1 MADHVPTQEPY
12 GTNAS
17 NDPNAGTFTIGILS
31 SDGFED
37 SPPENYTIFFSQS
50 SGITETNS
58 FCVTTSFG
66 HQTNT
71 WQYYTFS
78 LDDLKYY
85 FNDPAGTN
93 IYYRV
98 RANNETDNSVSELT
112 NESTWN
118 LYAGQPFEFNQTD
131 WSAPTG
137 TDACN
142 PYVVTTTTTTTTT
155 TTIPPAVPD
164 DATNVSVNYQGKD
177 VYFAWEYTDGNTL
190 VNEFHINYSYDNAT
204 WDRVVITDTSART
217 YTLDYTNI
225 QTGTFYWTFSVCGD
239 IQNGESC
246 TDSDSNNFETTEY
259 VPPTTTTLPPPPPP
273 PPPPPTTTTT
283 LYVVVNEDGS
293 TSEYNQTEVEDG
305 TVDRDNQRKAN
316 EDKYG
321 CYMTDEQIDRGDCD
335 IPEEEEEVIEEE
347 VVEEKEEEVII
358 EENEKEKPDTEEVI
372 SDNDVVVPEVVVD
385 DEDKEP
391 VEQPKEEVIEDE
403 LDQEIP
409 GDDDIREEGVQEKD
423 VKDENNKEEEI
434 KEEEEVEETE
444 EIILE
449 PEEEPEEL
457 EQEPVQDPVE
467 LTEEEIA
474 VEVAEVE
481 DIVEDIKEVEVEE
494 LETEQVI
501 EVLAEV
507 ADVGVENLTEVSE
520 DVLQV
525 VSEVIE
531 EVITIATEE
540 VLTEKQV
547 EVVQE
552 VLNLEE
558 PEDVQIIAEAVK
570 EDEAVAE
577 AVQEY
582 VERAVENA
590 DVEDYNLADVVTEIQ
605 TEEFLADPVGAFT
618 DIDIAAIDLTSLGD
632 TMTSTQK
639 EKAQEVVV
647 PVIIASQIVASVQVV
662 PVRIRRRV

>member
-1 MADHVPTQEPY
+1 VLHKFNTLVRLCIVAFLVIPFPVLADHVPTQPPY
-12 GTNAS
+12 NQSIEIDTTNG
-17 NDPNAGTFTIGILS
+17 DIKIGIYT

-37 SPPENYTIFFSQS
+37 SPPEKYTIFFDMDNDV
-50 SGITETNS
+50 TTDS
-58 FCVTTSFG
+58 FCVSTSFG
-66 HQTNT
+66 HTGNLQWN
-71 WQYYTFS
+71 YHTFS
-78 LDDLKYY
+78 LSDLQTY
-85 FNDPAGTN
+85 FANPYGNFRTKIRSDND
-93 IYYRV
+93 
-98 RANNETDNSVSELT
+98 TDNSFSTLT
-112 NESTWN
+112 AQMAIDIPNQE
-118 LYAGQPFEFNQTD
+118 PFVGVEN
-131 WSAPTG
+131 WSAPST
-137 TDACN
+137 TCN
-142 PYVVTTTTTTTTT
+142 DTSTTTTTSSTLPPTTEAAAQEEVQEEETTTTSSTTTT
-155 TTIPPAVPD
+155 T
-164 DATNVSVNYQGKD
+164 K
-177 VYFAWEYTDGNTL
+177 
-190 VNEFHINYSYDNAT
+190 
-204 WDRVVITDTSART
+204 
-217 YTLDYTNI
+217 
-225 QTGTFYWTFSVCGD
+225 
-239 IQNGESC
+239 
-246 TDSDSNNFETTEY
+246 
-259 VPPTTTTLPPPPPP
+259 PPP

-321 CYMTDEQIDRGDCD
+321 CYMTDAQIDRGDCD
-335 IPEEEEEVIEEE
+335 IPEEEE

-358 EENEKEKPDTEEVI
+358 KEDEKEQPDTEEVI
-372 SDNDVVVPEVVVD
+372 SNDDVVVPEVVVKD
-385 DEDKEP
+385 KDEDPIDE
-391 VEQPKEEVIEDE
+391 PKEEVIEDE

-409 GDDDIREEGVQEKD
+409 GDDDIREEGVQEEDDKD
-423 VKDENNKEEEI
+423 QDNKEEEI
-434 KEEEEVEETE
+434 KQEEEIEKTE

-449 PEEEPEEL
+449 PKEKPQEFK
-457 EQEPVQDPVE
+457 EQTVQD
-467 LTEEEIA
+467 L
-474 VEVAEVE
+474 
-481 DIVEDIKEVEVEE
+481 VEDIKEVEVEE

-501 EVLAEV
+501 EVLTEV
-507 ADVGVENLTEVSE
+507 ADVGVENLTEASE
-520 DVLQV
+520 DVLEV
-525 VSEVIE
+525 VSEVIQ

-540 VLTEKQV
+540 VLTEEQV

-577 AVQEY
+577 AVEEY

-618 DIDIAAIDLTSLGD
+618 DIDIAAIDFTTLGD

>member
-1 MADHVPTQEPY
+1 VLADHVPTQPPY
-12 GTNAS
+12 NQSIAIDTTTG
-17 NDPNAGTFTIGILS
+17 DITIGIYT
-31 SDGFED
+31 SDGWED
-37 SPPENYTIFFSQS
+37 SPPEKYTIFFDINNDVS
-50 SGITETNS
+50 TDS
-58 FCVTTSFG
+58 FCVSTSFG
-66 HQTNT
+66 HTGNLQWN
-71 WQYYTFS
+71 YHTFS
-78 LDDLKYY
+78 LSDLQTY
-85 FNDPAGTN
+85 FANPYGNFRTKIRSDND
-93 IYYRV
+93 
-98 RANNETDNSVSELT
+98 TDNSFSTLTAQMAIDIPNQEPFVGVENWSE
-112 NESTWN
+112 
-118 LYAGQPFEFNQTD
+118 
-131 WSAPTG
+131 PT
-137 TDACN
+137 TTCN
-142 PYVVTTTTTTTTT
+142 DTSTTTTTSSTLPPTTEAAAQEEVVEEETTTTSSTTTT
-155 TTIPPAVPD
+155 T
-164 DATNVSVNYQGKD
+164 
-177 VYFAWEYTDGNTL
+177 E
-190 VNEFHINYSYDNAT
+190 
-204 WDRVVITDTSART
+204 
-217 YTLDYTNI
+217 
-225 QTGTFYWTFSVCGD
+225 
-239 IQNGESC
+239 
-246 TDSDSNNFETTEY
+246 
-259 VPPTTTTLPPPPPP
+259 PPPP

-293 TSEYNQTEVEDG
+293 TSEYTETEVEDG

-321 CYMTDEQIDRGDCD
+321 CYMTDAQIERGDCD
-335 IPEEEEEVIEEE
+335 IPEEEEE

-358 EENEKEKPDTEEVI
+358 EEDEKEQPDTEEVI
-372 SDNDVVVPEVVVD
+372 SDDDVVVPEVVVD

-391 VEQPKEEVIEDE
+391 VELPEEEIIEDE
-403 LDQEIP
+403 LDQEIS
-409 GDDDIREEGVQEKD
+409 GDDDIREEGVQEED
-423 VKDENNKEEEI
+423 VKDEDNKEEEI
-434 KEEEEVEETE
+434 KEEEEIEETK

-520 DVLQV
+520 DVLEV

-540 VLTEKQV
+540 VLTEEQV

-577 AVQEY
+577 AVEEY

-618 DIDIAAIDLTSLGD
+618 DIDIAAIDLTTLGD

>member
-1 MADHVPTQEPY
+1 VLHKFNTLVRLCIVAFLVIPFPVLADHVPTQPPY
-12 GTNAS
+12 NQSIEIDTTNG
-17 NDPNAGTFTIGILS
+17 DIKIGIYT

-37 SPPENYTIFFSQS
+37 SPPEKYTIFFD
-50 SGITETNS
+50 IDNDVTTDS
-58 FCVTTSFG
+58 FCVSTSFG
-66 HQTNT
+66 HTGNLQWN
-71 WQYYTFS
+71 YHTFS
-78 LDDLKYY
+78 LSNLQTY
-85 FNDPAGTN
+85 FANPYGNFRTKIRSDND
-93 IYYRV
+93 
-98 RANNETDNSVSELT
+98 TDNSFSTLTAQMAIDIPNQEPFVGVENWSE
-112 NESTWN
+112 
-118 LYAGQPFEFNQTD
+118 
-131 WSAPTG
+131 PT
-137 TDACN
+137 TTCN
-142 PYVVTTTTTTTTT
+142 DTSTTTTTSSTLPPTTEAAAQEEVQEEETTTTSSTTTT
-155 TTIPPAVPD
+155 T
-164 DATNVSVNYQGKD
+164 K
-177 VYFAWEYTDGNTL
+177 
-190 VNEFHINYSYDNAT
+190 
-204 WDRVVITDTSART
+204 
-217 YTLDYTNI
+217 
-225 QTGTFYWTFSVCGD
+225 
-239 IQNGESC
+239 
-246 TDSDSNNFETTEY
+246 
-259 VPPTTTTLPPPPPP
+259 PPP

-321 CYMTDEQIDRGDCD
+321 CYMTDAQIDRGDCD
-335 IPEEEEEVIEEE
+335 IPEEE

-358 EENEKEKPDTEEVI
+358 KEDEKEQPDTEEVI
-372 SDNDVVVPEVVVD
+372 SNDDVVVPEVVVKD
-385 DEDKEP
+385 KDEDPIDE
-391 VEQPKEEVIEDE
+391 PKEEVIEDE

-409 GDDDIREEGVQEKD
+409 GDDDIREEGVQEEDDKD
-423 VKDENNKEEEI
+423 QDNKEEEI
-434 KEEEEVEETE
+434 KQEEEIEKTE

-449 PEEEPEEL
+449 PKEKPQEFK
-457 EQEPVQDPVE
+457 EQTVQD
-467 LTEEEIA
+467 L
-474 VEVAEVE
+474 
-481 DIVEDIKEVEVEE
+481 VEDIKEVEVEE

-501 EVLAEV
+501 EVLTEV
-507 ADVGVENLTEVSE
+507 ADVGVENLTEASE
-520 DVLQV
+520 DVLEV
-525 VSEVIE
+525 VSEVIQ

-540 VLTEKQV
+540 VLTEEQV

-577 AVQEY
+577 AVEEY

-618 DIDIAAIDLTSLGD
+618 DIDIAAIDFTTLGD

>member
-1 MADHVPTQEPY
+1 MLHKFNTLVRLCIVAFLVIPFPVLADHVPTQPPY
-12 GTNAS
+12 NQSIAIDTTTG
-17 NDPNAGTFTIGILS
+17 DITIGIYT

-37 SPPENYTIFFSQS
+37 SPPEKYTIFFD
-50 SGITETNS
+50 IDNDVTTNS
-58 FCVTTSFG
+58 FCVSTSFG
-66 HQTNT
+66 HTGNLQWN
-71 WQYYTFS
+71 YYTFS
-78 LDDLKYY
+78 LSNLQTY
-85 FNDPAGTN
+85 FANPYGNFRTKIRSDND
-93 IYYRV
+93 
-98 RANNETDNSVSELT
+98 TDNSFSTLTAQMAIDIPNQEPFVGVENWSE
-112 NESTWN
+112 
-118 LYAGQPFEFNQTD
+118 
-131 WSAPTG
+131 PT
-137 TDACN
+137 TACN
-142 PYVVTTTTTTTTT
+142 DTSTTTTTSSTLPPTTEAAVEEEVVEETTTTSSTTTT
-155 TTIPPAVPD
+155 T
-164 DATNVSVNYQGKD
+164 
-177 VYFAWEYTDGNTL
+177 E
-190 VNEFHINYSYDNAT
+190 
-204 WDRVVITDTSART
+204 
-217 YTLDYTNI
+217 
-225 QTGTFYWTFSVCGD
+225 
-239 IQNGESC
+239 
-246 TDSDSNNFETTEY
+246 
-259 VPPTTTTLPPPPPP
+259 PPP

-283 LYVVVNEDGS
+283 LYVVVNDDGS
-293 TSEYNQTEVEDG
+293 TSEYTETEVEDG

-321 CYMTDEQIDRGDCD
+321 CYMTDAQIDRGDCD

-358 EENEKEKPDTEEVI
+358 KEDEKEQPDTEEVI
-372 SDNDVVVPEVVVD
+372 SDDDVVVPEVVVED
-385 DEDKEP
+385 KDEDPIDEL
-391 VEQPKEEVIEDE
+391 EEEVIEDE

-409 GDDDIREEGVQEKD
+409 GDDIFREDGVQEEDDKD
-423 VKDENNKEEEI
+423 QDNKEEEI

-444 EIILE
+444 EILLE
-449 PEEEPEEL
+449 PEEESEE
-457 EQEPVQDPVE
+457 EPKQEFVQDSVE
-467 LTEEEIA
+467 LTEEEVAI
-474 VEVAEVE
+474 EVAEVE
-481 DIVEDIKEVEVEE
+481 DIVEEIIEVEVED

-501 EVLAEV
+501 EVLTEV

-520 DVLQV
+520 DVLEV
-525 VSEVIE
+525 VSKVVE

-540 VLTEKQV
+540 VLTEEQV

-577 AVQEY
+577 AVEEY

>member
-1 MADHVPTQEPY
+1 MLHKFNTLVRLCIVAFLVIPFPVLADHVPTQPPY
-12 GTNAS
+12 NQSIEIDTTNG
-17 NDPNAGTFTIGILS
+17 DIKIGIYT

-37 SPPENYTIFFSQS
+37 SPPEKYTIFFD
-50 SGITETNS
+50 IDNDVTTNS
-58 FCVTTSFG
+58 FCVSTSFG
-66 HQTNT
+66 HTGNLQWN
-71 WQYYTFS
+71 YHTFS
-78 LDDLKYY
+78 LSDLQTY
-85 FNDPAGTN
+85 FANPYGNFRTKIRSDND
-93 IYYRV
+93 
-98 RANNETDNSVSELT
+98 TDNSFSTLTAQMSIDIPNQEPFVGVENWSE
-112 NESTWN
+112 
-118 LYAGQPFEFNQTD
+118 
-131 WSAPTG
+131 PT
-137 TDACN
+137 TTCN
-142 PYVVTTTTTTTTT
+142 DTSTTTTTSSTLPPTTEAAAQEEVQEEETTTTSSTTTT
-155 TTIPPAVPD
+155 T
-164 DATNVSVNYQGKD
+164 K
-177 VYFAWEYTDGNTL
+177 
-190 VNEFHINYSYDNAT
+190 
-204 WDRVVITDTSART
+204 
-217 YTLDYTNI
+217 
-225 QTGTFYWTFSVCGD
+225 
-239 IQNGESC
+239 
-246 TDSDSNNFETTEY
+246 
-259 VPPTTTTLPPPPPP
+259 PPP

-321 CYMTDEQIDRGDCD
+321 CYMTDAQIDRGDCD
-335 IPEEEEEVIEEE
+335 IPEEEE

-358 EENEKEKPDTEEVI
+358 KEDEKEQPDTEEVI
-372 SDNDVVVPEVVVD
+372 SDDDVVVPEVVVD

-391 VEQPKEEVIEDE
+391 VEQPKEEVIENE
-403 LDQEIP
+403 LDKEIP
-409 GDDDIREEGVQEKD
+409 RDDDIREEGVQEED
-423 VKDENNKEEEI
+423 VKDEDNKEEEI

-444 EIILE
+444 EILLE
-449 PEEEPEEL
+449 PEEESEE
-457 EQEPVQDPVE
+457 EPKQELVQDSVE
-467 LTEEEIA
+467 LTEEEVAI
-474 VEVAEVE
+474 EVAEVE
-481 DIVEDIKEVEVEE
+481 DIVEEIIEVEVED

-501 EVLAEV
+501 EVLTEV

-520 DVLQV
+520 DVLEV

-540 VLTEKQV
+540 VLTEEQV

-577 AVQEY
+577 AVEEY

-605 TEEFLADPVGAFT
+605 TEEFISDPVGAFT
-618 DIDIAAIDLTSLGD
+618 DIDIAAIDLTTLGD
-632 TMTSTQK
+632 TMTFTQK

>member
-1 MADHVPTQEPY
+1 MLHKFNTLVRLCIVAFLVIPFPVLADHVPTQPPY
-12 GTNAS
+12 NQSIAIDTTTG
-17 NDPNAGTFTIGILS
+17 DITIGIYT
-31 SDGFED
+31 SDGWED
-37 SPPENYTIFFSQS
+37 SPPEKYTIFFD
-50 SGITETNS
+50 IDNDVTTNS
-58 FCVTTSFG
+58 FCVSTSFG
-66 HQTNT
+66 HTGNLQWN
-71 WQYYTFS
+71 YHTFS
-78 LDDLKYY
+78 LSDLQTY
-85 FNDPAGTN
+85 FANPYGNFKTKIRSDND
-93 IYYRV
+93 
-98 RANNETDNSVSELT
+98 TDNSFSTLT
-112 NESTWN
+112 AQMAINIPNQE
-118 LYAGQPFEFNQTD
+118 PFVGVEN
-131 WSAPTG
+131 WSAPT
-137 TDACN
+137 TTCN
-142 PYVVTTTTTTTTT
+142 DTSTTTTTSSTLPPTTEAAAQEEVVEETTTTSSTTTT
-155 TTIPPAVPD
+155 T
-164 DATNVSVNYQGKD
+164 Q
-177 VYFAWEYTDGNTL
+177 
-190 VNEFHINYSYDNAT
+190 
-204 WDRVVITDTSART
+204 
-217 YTLDYTNI
+217 
-225 QTGTFYWTFSVCGD
+225 
-239 IQNGESC
+239 
-246 TDSDSNNFETTEY
+246 
-259 VPPTTTTLPPPPPP
+259 PPPP

-283 LYVVVNEDGS
+283 LYIVVNEDGS

-305 TVDRDNQRKAN
+305 TVERDNQRKAN

-321 CYMTDEQIDRGDCD
+321 CYMTDAQIERGDCD
-335 IPEEEEEVIEEE
+335 IPEEEEE

-358 EENEKEKPDTEEVI
+358 EEDEKEQPDTEEVI
-372 SDNDVVVPEVVVD
+372 SDDDIVVPEVVVD
-385 DEDKEP
+385 DEEKDPINEL
-391 VEQPKEEVIEDE
+391 EEEVIEDE

-409 GDDDIREEGVQEKD
+409 GDDDIREEGVQEED
-423 VKDENNKEEEI
+423 VKDEDNKEEEI

-449 PEEEPEEL
+449 PKEEPEEL

-467 LTEEEIA
+467 LTEEEVAI
-474 VEVAEVE
+474 EVAEVE
-481 DIVEDIKEVEVEE
+481 DIVEEIIEVEVED

-501 EVLAEV
+501 EVLEEV
-507 ADVGVENLTEVSE
+507 ADVGVENLTKVSE
-520 DVLQV
+520 DVLEV

-540 VLTEKQV
+540 VLTEEQV

-577 AVQEY
+577 AVEEY

-618 DIDIAAIDLTSLGD
+618 DIDIAAIDLTQLGD

>member
-1 MADHVPTQEPY
+1 MLHKFNTLVRLCIVAFLVIPFPVLADHVPTQPPY
-12 GTNAS
+12 NQSIAIDTTTG
-17 NDPNAGTFTIGILS
+17 DITIGIYT
-31 SDGFED
+31 SDGWED
-37 SPPENYTIFFSQS
+37 SPPEKYTIFFDINNDVS
-50 SGITETNS
+50 TDS
-58 FCVTTSFG
+58 FCVSTSFG
-66 HQTNT
+66 HTGNLQWN
-71 WQYYTFS
+71 YHTFS
-78 LDDLKYY
+78 LSDLQTY
-85 FNDPAGTN
+85 FANPYGNFRTKIRSDND
-93 IYYRV
+93 
-98 RANNETDNSVSELT
+98 TDNSFSTLTAQMAIDIPNQEPFVGVENWSE
-112 NESTWN
+112 
-118 LYAGQPFEFNQTD
+118 
-131 WSAPTG
+131 PT
-137 TDACN
+137 TTCN
-142 PYVVTTTTTTTTT
+142 DTSTTTTTSSTLPPTTEAAAQEEVVEEETTTTSSTTTT
-155 TTIPPAVPD
+155 T
-164 DATNVSVNYQGKD
+164 
-177 VYFAWEYTDGNTL
+177 E
-190 VNEFHINYSYDNAT
+190 
-204 WDRVVITDTSART
+204 
-217 YTLDYTNI
+217 
-225 QTGTFYWTFSVCGD
+225 
-239 IQNGESC
+239 
-246 TDSDSNNFETTEY
+246 
-259 VPPTTTTLPPPPPP
+259 PPPP

-293 TSEYNQTEVEDG
+293 TSEYTETEVEDG

-321 CYMTDEQIDRGDCD
+321 CYMTDAQIERGDCD
-335 IPEEEEEVIEEE
+335 IPEEEEE

-358 EENEKEKPDTEEVI
+358 EEDEKEQPDTEEVI
-372 SDNDVVVPEVVVD
+372 SDDDVVVPEVVVD

-409 GDDDIREEGVQEKD
+409 GDDDIREEGVQEED
-423 VKDENNKEEEI
+423 VKDEDNKEEEI
-434 KEEEEVEETE
+434 KEEEEVEETK

-467 LTEEEIA
+467 LTKEEIA

-481 DIVEDIKEVEVEE
+481 EIVEDIKEVEVEE

-501 EVLAEV
+501 EVLTEV

-520 DVLQV
+520 DVLEV

-540 VLTEKQV
+540 VLTEEQV

-577 AVQEY
+577 AVEEY

-618 DIDIAAIDLTSLGD
+618 DIDIAAIDLTQLGD

>member
-1 MADHVPTQEPY
+1 VLHKFNTLVRLCIVAFLVIPFPVLADHVPTQPPY
-12 GTNAS
+12 NQSIEIDTTNG
-17 NDPNAGTFTIGILS
+17 DIKIGIYT

-37 SPPENYTIFFSQS
+37 SPPEKYTIFFDMDNDV
-50 SGITETNS
+50 TTDS
-58 FCVTTSFG
+58 FCVSTSFG
-66 HQTNT
+66 HTGNLQWNYHTISLSDLQT
-71 WQYYTFS
+71 
-78 LDDLKYY
+78 Y
-85 FNDPAGTN
+85 FANPYGNFRTKIRSDND
-93 IYYRV
+93 
-98 RANNETDNSVSELT
+98 TDNSFSTLT
-112 NESTWN
+112 AQMAIDIPNQE
-118 LYAGQPFEFNQTD
+118 PFVGVEN
-131 WSAPTG
+131 WSAPST
-137 TDACN
+137 TCN
-142 PYVVTTTTTTTTT
+142 DTSTTTTTSSTLPPTTEAAAQEEVQEEETTTTSSTTTT
-155 TTIPPAVPD
+155 T
-164 DATNVSVNYQGKD
+164 K
-177 VYFAWEYTDGNTL
+177 
-190 VNEFHINYSYDNAT
+190 
-204 WDRVVITDTSART
+204 
-217 YTLDYTNI
+217 
-225 QTGTFYWTFSVCGD
+225 
-239 IQNGESC
+239 
-246 TDSDSNNFETTEY
+246 
-259 VPPTTTTLPPPPPP
+259 PPP

-321 CYMTDEQIDRGDCD
+321 CYMTDAQIDRGDCD
-335 IPEEEEEVIEEE
+335 IPEEE

-358 EENEKEKPDTEEVI
+358 KEDEKEQPDTEEVI
-372 SDNDVVVPEVVVD
+372 SNDDVVVPEVVVKD
-385 DEDKEP
+385 KDEDPIDE
-391 VEQPKEEVIEDE
+391 PKEEVIEDE

-409 GDDDIREEGVQEKD
+409 GDDDIREEGVQEEDDKD
-423 VKDENNKEEEI
+423 QDNKEEEI
-434 KEEEEVEETE
+434 KQEEEIEKTE

-449 PEEEPEEL
+449 PKEKPQEFK
-457 EQEPVQDPVE
+457 EQTVQD
-467 LTEEEIA
+467 L
-474 VEVAEVE
+474 
-481 DIVEDIKEVEVEE
+481 VEDIKEVEVEE

-501 EVLAEV
+501 EVLTEV
-507 ADVGVENLTEVSE
+507 ADVGVENLTEASE
-520 DVLQV
+520 DVLEV
-525 VSEVIE
+525 VSEVIQ

-540 VLTEKQV
+540 VLTEEQV

-577 AVQEY
+577 AVEEY

-618 DIDIAAIDLTSLGD
+618 DIDIAAIDFTTLGD

>member
-1 MADHVPTQEPY
+1 MLHKFNTLVRLCIVAFLVIPFPVLADHVPTQP
-12 GTNAS
+12 
-17 NDPNAGTFTIGILS
+17 GIYT
-31 SDGFED
+31 SDGWED
-37 SPPENYTIFFSQS
+37 SPPEKYTIFFDINNDVS
-50 SGITETNS
+50 TDS
-58 FCVTTSFG
+58 FCVSTSFG
-66 HQTNT
+66 HTGNLQWN
-71 WQYYTFS
+71 YHTFS
-78 LDDLKYY
+78 LSDLQTY
-85 FNDPAGTN
+85 FANPYGNFRTKIRSDND
-93 IYYRV
+93 
-98 RANNETDNSVSELT
+98 TDNSFSTLTAQMAIDIPNQEPFVGVQNWSE
-112 NESTWN
+112 
-118 LYAGQPFEFNQTD
+118 
-131 WSAPTG
+131 PT
-137 TDACN
+137 TTCN
-142 PYVVTTTTTTTTT
+142 DTSTTTTTSSTLPPTTEAAAQEEVVEEETTTT
-155 TTIPPAVPD
+155 SSTTP
-164 DATNVSVNYQGKD
+164 
-177 VYFAWEYTDGNTL
+177 
-190 VNEFHINYSYDNAT
+190 
-204 WDRVVITDTSART
+204 
-217 YTLDYTNI
+217 
-225 QTGTFYWTFSVCGD
+225 
-239 IQNGESC
+239 
-246 TDSDSNNFETTEY
+246 TTE
-259 VPPTTTTLPPPPPP
+259 PPPP

-293 TSEYNQTEVEDG
+293 TSEYTETEVEDG

-321 CYMTDEQIDRGDCD
+321 CYMTDAQIERGDCD
-335 IPEEEEEVIEEE
+335 IPEEEEE

-358 EENEKEKPDTEEVI
+358 EEDEKEQPDTEEVI
-372 SDNDVVVPEVVVD
+372 FNDDVVVPEVVVD

-403 LDQEIP
+403 LDKEIP
-409 GDDDIREEGVQEKD
+409 RDDDIREEGVQEED
-423 VKDENNKEEEI
+423 VKDEDNKEEEI
-434 KEEEEVEETE
+434 KEEEEIEETK

-501 EVLAEV
+501 EVLEEV

-520 DVLQV
+520 DVLEV

-540 VLTEKQV
+540 VLTEEQV

-577 AVQEY
+577 AVEEY

-618 DIDIAAIDLTSLGD
+618 DIDIAAIDLTTLGD

>member
-1 MADHVPTQEPY
+1 MLHKFNTLVRLCIVAFLVIPFPVLAYHVTTQPAY
-12 GTNAS
+12 DQSIAIDTTTG
-17 NDPNAGTFTIGILS
+17 DITIGIYT
-31 SDGFED
+31 SDGLED
-37 SPPENYTIFFSQS
+37 SPPEKYTIFFD
-50 SGITETNS
+50 IDNDVTTNS
-58 FCVTTSFG
+58 FCVSTSFG
-66 HQTNT
+66 HTGNLQWN
-71 WQYYTFS
+71 YHTFS
-78 LDDLKYY
+78 LSDLQTY
-85 FNDPAGTN
+85 FANPYGNFRTKIRSDND
-93 IYYRV
+93 
-98 RANNETDNSVSELT
+98 TDNSYSTLTTQMAIDIPNQEPFVGVENWSE
-112 NESTWN
+112 
-118 LYAGQPFEFNQTD
+118 
-131 WSAPTG
+131 PT
-137 TDACN
+137 TTCN
-142 PYVVTTTTTTTTT
+142 DTSTTTTTSSTLPPTTEAAAQEEVVEEETTTTSSTTTT
-155 TTIPPAVPD
+155 T
-164 DATNVSVNYQGKD
+164 
-177 VYFAWEYTDGNTL
+177 E
-190 VNEFHINYSYDNAT
+190 
-204 WDRVVITDTSART
+204 
-217 YTLDYTNI
+217 
-225 QTGTFYWTFSVCGD
+225 
-239 IQNGESC
+239 
-246 TDSDSNNFETTEY
+246 
-259 VPPTTTTLPPPPPP
+259 PPP

-321 CYMTDEQIDRGDCD
+321 CYMTDAQIERGDCD
-335 IPEEEEEVIEEE
+335 IPEEKEEVIEEE

-358 EENEKEKPDTEEVI
+358 KEDEKEQPDTEEVI
-372 SDNDVVVPEVVVD
+372 SDDDVVVPEVVVED
-385 DEDKEP
+385 KDEDPIDEL
-391 VEQPKEEVIEDE
+391 EEEVIEDE

-409 GDDDIREEGVQEKD
+409 GDDDIREEGVQEED
-423 VKDENNKEEEI
+423 VKDEDNKEEEI

-520 DVLQV
+520 DVLEV
-525 VSEVIE
+525 VSEVIQ

-540 VLTEKQV
+540 VLTEEQV
-547 EVVQE
+547 VVVQE

-577 AVQEY
+577 AVEEY

-618 DIDIAAIDLTSLGD
+618 DIDIAAIDLTTLGD